1 MEKTI
6 QISGLS
12 KSYDGKKVIENLS
25 FSVAAG
31 EVYGLLGANG
41 VGKSTTI
48 ECILGTK
55 KADSGTVRILGLDPW
70 TERKQ
75 LFKQVGVQ
83 FQEANYPDK
92 IKVKELCEETTCL
105 YRYPLAY
112 KELLHKFGLA
122 DKENA
127 FVNEL
132 SKIFHLLDIDTNE
145 VLAAAGTK
153 WNFLPFRPGLVG
165 GHCIGVD
172 PYYLIRKAQDY
183 GYHPGLILYGRRIN
197 DTMGEYIANRVVK
210 CMIKKD
216 VPVKNAEVLVLGFTF
231 KENCPDVRNT
241 KVGDVVRVLKDYG
254 INVSVYDPWARAE
267 EVRDEYG
274 IELTGSLSEGR
285 KYDVI
290 VLAVAHKEFLELD
303 IPSLVSENHVVYDV
317 KGCLNPEWVDDRL

>member
-1 MEKTI
+1 MKKTI

-92 IKVKELCEETTCL
+92 IKVKELCEETICL

-127 FVNEL
+127 FVNEV
-132 SKIFHLLDIDTNE
+132 I
-145 VLAAAGTK
+145 
-153 WNFLPFRPGLVG
+153 WM
-165 GHCIGVD
+165 
-172 PYYLIRKAQDY
+172 LISRLFEQKNKGISQIK
-183 GYHPGLILYGRRIN
+183 LINI
-197 DTMGEYIANRVVK
+197 
-210 CMIKKD
+210 IKQ
-216 VPVKNAEVLVLGFTF
+216 
-231 KENCPDVRNT
+231 
-241 KVGDVVRVLKDYG
+241 LK
-254 INVSVYDPWARAE
+254 
-267 EVRDEYG
+267 
-274 IELTGSLSEGR
+274 
-285 KYDVI
+285 
-290 VLAVAHKEFLELD
+290 
-303 IPSLVSENHVVYDV
+303 
-317 KGCLNPEWVDDRL
+317 